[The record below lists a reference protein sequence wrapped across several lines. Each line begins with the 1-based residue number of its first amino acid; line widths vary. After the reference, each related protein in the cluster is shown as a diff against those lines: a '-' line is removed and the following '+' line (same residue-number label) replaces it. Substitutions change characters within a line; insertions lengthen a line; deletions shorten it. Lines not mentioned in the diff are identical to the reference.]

1 MATITGPSEAPRL
14 SSCPAHWG
22 GPLRRLFLII
32 LLVIVSVGIAGCA
45 STTGPEPVP
54 VETAT
59 LAPRPLPSVLAS
71 PTVAPPAPPPPPRL
85 VPPTP
90 VPPRATPAPAGWK
103 PEFTGG
109 PRLKVSSESEDA
121 GTLVFE
127 EQVLAGFL
135 LTNVGDATLTM
146 TIPLAIRLVEGC

>member
-1 MATITGPSEAPRL
+1 M
-14 SSCPAHWG
+14 
-22 GPLRRLFLII
+22 RRLFLII
-32 LLVIVSVGIAGCA
+32 SSLAIGLTVAGCA
-45 STTGPEPVP
+45 GAPGPIPAPIPVGS
-54 VETAT
+54 AT
-59 LAPRPLPSVLAS
+59 VAPKPLPSVLAS
-71 PTVAPPAPPPPPRL
+71 PTVVPPAPPQPPRL

-90 VPPRATPAPAGWK
+90 VPLRATPAPAGFK

-109 PRLKVSSESEDA
+109 PRLKVSAESEDA